1 MPDPVIAS
9 DGCAQQ
15 NGLNANGRLRFSGP
29 EFTASVERS
38 LIRAAKNAHLE
49 AYLADEGVAYDRDGV
64 FGIYKPDPAMY
75 EDLIPPD
82 MDRSRIPP
90 QFEDEQIIPD
100 VPTTFPQEILDGLR
114 ALANNS
120 RPTE

>member
-15 NGLNANGRLRFSGP
+15 NGLNANGRLRFSGA

-38 LIRAAKNAHLE
+38 LIRAAKHAHLE
-49 AYLADEGVAYDRDGV
+49 AYLAGEGVAYDRDGV

-90 QFEDEQIIPD
+90 QLEDEQ
-100 VPTTFPQEILDGLR
+100 TFPDLPQSLPQEFLDGLA

-120 RPTE
+120 